1 MKKKLFLVWLMV
13 TISFISNSQVKF
25 EKMSWKDILQKS
37 KKSNKPIF
45 LDIYASWCEP
55 CKSLEQNVYT
65 DKVLGKFMNS
75 NFINVKYD
83 AEKQESSL
91 VEQLSIQVYPT
102 LIYFNEKGEEINRY
116 EGYRDV
122 YEFQLEAEQNLLD
135 ARRPTLISLET
146 EYSQGGRNEKLLRHL
161 LQKRFEKNSDR
172 YDNSEILEN
181 LLSIIPKDSLLNE
194 NNRTLI
200 WQHLKSVNFKS
211 IAYQLIKE
219 NTPVFKTAF
228 GDYTDKDFID
238 ATNSYIAV
246 YELYRSDIHEDSLL
260 VKCEQLR
267 TYAKLNNSWIGNY
280 EEQIYNALSSYYLS
294 NNTNKFCQISESYLL
309 QNYPLEEDINAWKK
323 RFFNTYENL
332 LSQINTSDSSE
343 IEKESNEKKA
353 TILFKQEIGIII
365 NNIVWA
371 IYEHSEKDTLLLK
384 RLLPY
389 PKKAIELNQN
399 EATLDTYAH
408 YLFSIGAIKDAT
420 IFQNRANRYALFFD
434 AENQELISSEL
445 DRIKKQYLEN
455 NKGLSPMSLDKE
467 TLRNH
472 YQEFIFFNKLHDYE
486 KILEF
491 IPKELFDVI
500 PKNNF
505 LTFLKSSLESEDL
518 LVNIVD
524 YSNTNLS
531 DTIIYKGISY
541 AKFTSQYS
549 FTMNIKKILEK
560 MEEKNQSEYIQILEK
575 TLNDK
580 FDSIQYNPESQT
592 FLIIGSEE
600 GYAIGSNENTTWKF
614 MKNDNQNN
622 LLLST
627 IIPKMV
633 QERLN

>member
-1 MKKKLFLVWLMV
+1 
-13 TISFISNSQVKF
+13 
-25 EKMSWKDILQKS
+25 
-37 KKSNKPIF
+37 
-45 LDIYASWCEP
+45 
-55 CKSLEQNVYT
+55 
-65 DKVLGKFMNS
+65 
-75 NFINVKYD
+75 
-83 AEKQESSL
+83 
-91 VEQLSIQVYPT
+91 
-102 LIYFNEKGEEINRY
+102 
-116 EGYRDV
+116 
-122 YEFQLEAEQNLLD
+122 
-135 ARRPTLISLET
+135 
-146 EYSQGGRNEKLLRHL
+146 
-161 LQKRFEKNSDR
+161 
-172 YDNSEILEN
+172 
-181 LLSIIPKDSLLNE
+181 
-194 NNRTLI
+194 
-200 WQHLKSVNFKS
+200 
-211 IAYQLIKE
+211 
-219 NTPVFKTAF
+219 
-228 GDYTDKDFID
+228 
-238 ATNSYIAV
+238 
-246 YELYRSDIHEDSLL
+246 
-260 VKCEQLR
+260 
-267 TYAKLNNSWIGNY
+267 
-280 EEQIYNALSSYYLS
+280 
-294 NNTNKFCQISESYLL
+294 
-309 QNYPLEEDINAWKK
+309 
-323 RFFNTYENL
+323 
-332 LSQINTSDSSE
+332 
-343 IEKESNEKKA
+343 
-353 TILFKQEIGIII
+353 
-365 NNIVWA
+365 
-371 IYEHSEKDTLLLK
+371 
-384 RLLPY
+384 
-389 PKKAIELNQN
+389 
-399 EATLDTYAH
+399 
-408 YLFSIGAIKDAT
+408 
-420 IFQNRANRYALFFD
+420 
-434 AENQELISSEL
+434 
-445 DRIKKQYLEN
+445 
-455 NKGLSPMSLDKE
+455 MSLDKE